1 MAADRPPEARG
12 NLPPDMEKP
21 LEANETVRLNEIVY
35 SSRLGGLLKHY
46 EPRAA

>member
-35 SSRLGGLLKHY
+35 FSRLGGLLKHY
-46 EPRAA
+46 EPRA